1 MLGGMDIPRSDKK
14 NKEDSIMKE
23 VDLSEIPGVGPSIAK
38 KLKEAGYGTI
48 EAVAVSTASELSS
61 AIDIGQSTAQKII
74 QAARK
79 MLKMDFE
86 TADIF
91 YEERKKYVK
100 KITTGSK
107 KLDELLGGGIE
118 TSSITEVFGAFRSGK
133 CFSKDTRLLYFLDG
147 ELSVG
152 SMNDIYN
159 GFLNMFGE
167 FPFEDGYVVP
177 LKERVEVF
185 TLEGEALKR
194 TRASFVY
201 KEFVEKLVRVKTED
215 GLTVKVTMSH
225 PTLIYDGKNFSW
237 IRASELNEELGL
249 VGVDLEEGT
258 EHYSKKV
265 IRRVEELKVEDY
277 NDYVYDLVV
286 PETHHFISAEGFILH
301 NTQLAHQLSV
311 NVQLPLEKGGL
322 DKAAIYIDTEGTF
335 RPERIVQM
343 AEALGL
349 EPKKILSRI
358 HYARAYNSDHQMFLT
373 EQSPEIIRKYDVG
386 LIVIDSL
393 TGHFRAEYT
402 GREMLASRQQKLNKH
417 LHTLQ
422 RIADVYNCAIFVTN
436 QVMSRPDVLFGD
448 PTQPIGGHI
457 LAHVP
462 QTRIYLRKS
471 KENRRIA
478 RLVDSPYLPEGE
490 AIFLITTNGIRDT

>member
-1 MLGGMDIPRSDKK
+1 MDIPRSNKKDKVDL
-14 NKEDSIMKE
+14 EVEE
-23 VDLSEIPGVGPSIAK
+23 VDLSEIPGVGPTIAK
-38 KLKEAGYGTI
+38 KLKEAGYGSV

-79 MLKMDFE
+79 MLKMGFE
-86 TADIF
+86 TADLV
-91 YEERKKYVK
+91 YERRERYVRR
-100 KITTGSK
+100 ITTGSK

-118 TSSITEVFGAFRSGK
+118 TQSITEVFGAFRSGK
-133 CFSKDTRLLYFLDG
+133 CFSKDTKLLYLLNG
-147 ELSVG
+147 EISVG
-152 SMNDIYN
+152 YMEDIYYD
-159 GFLNMFGE
+159 FLKMFGE
-167 FPFEDGYVVP
+167 LPYDSGHAVP
-177 LKERVEVF
+177 LKDRFEVF
-185 TLEGEALKR
+185 TVKDGVLKR
-194 TRASFVY
+194 TQASFIY
-201 KEFVEKLVRVKTED
+201 KEFVEKIVHLKTED
-215 GLTVKVTMSH
+215 GLTIKVSMPH
-225 PTLIYDGKNFSW
+225 PTLVYDGKRFKW
-237 IRASELNEELGL
+237 IPASNLNESLSL
-249 VGVDLEEGT
+249 VGMDLDDGIDSSDEKLSIRKIEE
-258 EHYSKKV
+258 V
-265 IRRVEELKVEDY
+265 KVETY

-286 PETHHFISAEGFILH
+286 PETHHFLSAEGFILH

-311 NVQLPLEKGGL
+311 NVQLPPEKGGL
-322 DKAAIYIDTEGTF
+322 DKTAIYIDTEGTF

-349 EPKKILSRI
+349 EPKKVLSRI

-373 EQSPEIIRKYDVG
+373 EQSPEIIKKYDVG

-417 LHTLQ
+417 LHSLQ

-490 AIFLITTNGIRDT
+490 AIFLITPEGIKDT